1 MPKIKHRSVMLQN
14 DMDLSRLM
22 VHVQQVEESRIKR
35 KNRDAKMERSYDGG
49 TSKGNV

>member
-1 MPKIKHRSVMLQN
+1 MEECHASMPYDNMY
-14 DMDLSRLM
+14 LSHLM
-22 VHVQQVEESRIKR
+22 MHAQQIEESRIKR